1 MVTGYDEETETFEAV
16 WYGGSLEIVRSEKAT
31 RVKAARRSEASPA
44 HRLLAVWLVDLSC
57 GGVGRL
63 HRVEVCLQ
71 VEDRRA
77 FIRRFKAAVV
87 RRRAAESLL
96 R

>member
-31 RVKAARRSEASPA
+31 QVKVARSEASPA
-44 HRLLAVWLVDLSC
+44 HSLMAVLLVDLSC